1 MLGLLLLVG
10 VVELLFP
17 RRLVDLSMRY
27 LVEEEDVTVR
37 PWAYALVRFEGF
49 VVVLWVVRR
58 RRRRTAAGPERLA

>member
-17 RRLVDLSMRY
+17 RRLVDFFVTY

-37 PWAYALVRFEGF
+37 PWANALVRFEGL
-49 VVVLWVVRR
+49 VVVLWVVGR
-58 RRRRTAAGPERLA
+58 RRRRTATGPERLA